1 MSIRT
6 HSNFDDIDQDSRLAR
21 VRKLMGKA
29 AATTNPH
36 EADAFAAKAAEL
48 AARYRIDPDSVAADA
63 RSGNGAD
70 RRRPELRELE
80 LGRGAYVRA
89 RLALLTAVADANDVR
104 VLFTTGPA
112 GMVAHL
118 AGFPDDLDVVTVM
131 YHSLHTQATSQL
143 AGIRR
148 STPAATQRYRRSFLF
163 GYADRIGALLE
174 QSRLDAESAA
184 EAASDAADG
193 GRSTQPG
200 GPSALMRRT
209 RLAAVDEHVA
219 ERFPRVRSARPP
231 GAAQVGGWTAGAA
244 AADSAD
250 VGRRRLPGRPAI
262 GPG

>member
-6 HSNFDDIDQDSRLAR
+6 SDFDDNCQDSRLAR

-36 EADAFAAKAAEL
+36 EADAFSAKAAEL
-48 AARYRIDPDSVAADA
+48 AARYRLGPGSVTGDT
-63 RSGNGAD
+63 RSCERGP
-70 RRRPELRELE
+70 RLRDVE

-104 VLFTTGPA
+104 VLFSTGSC

-118 AGFPDDLDVVTVM
+118 AGFPDDLDVVEVM

-143 AGIRR
+143 AAIRR
-148 STPAATQRYRRSFLF
+148 ATPAATQRYRRSFLF
-163 GYADRIGALLE
+163 GYADRVGALLE
-174 QSRLDAESAA
+174 QARLDAESSA
-184 EAASDAADG
+184 ESAADKT
-193 GRSTQPG
+193 R
-200 GPSALMRRT
+200 GPDPASASGSSALVRRA
-209 RLAAVDEHVA
+209 RLSAVDDHLAAA
-219 ERFPRVRSARPP
+219 FPRVRTARPP

-244 AADSAD
+244 AADRAD
-250 VGRRRLPGRPAI
+250 VGRRRLPNRPAI